1 MTMSMTADWRFFAGR
16 WFGAWRGTAWVFIL
30 GAVLVVAATGAQ
42 AADSRSK
49 FAVKGAGIAP
59 CSALVEA
66 ISGGKRR
73 RLAAF
78 NGWLEGY
85 LTASNRLESATYDL
99 VAWQSRGRLLA
110 LLGNFCRKN
119 PEKRFYQA
127 VRALTNALKPNRV
140 RRQSQLIE
148 TEAGEKKVRVYRATL
163 RRAQRALARLGLYA
177 GKIDGRFGPNTRLG
191 LEAFQQKEKLQL
203 SGLPDQRTLL
213 RLLSRSRP
221 AKSPPR

>member
-1 MTMSMTADWRFFAGR
+1 MMKTTTDRRSIARR
-16 WFGAWRGTAWVFIL
+16 RFGAWRGTAGALIL
-30 GAVLVVAATGAQ
+30 GAVLAVAASGTQ
-42 AADSRSK
+42 AADSGGK

-59 CSALVEA
+59 CSAFVA
-66 ISGGKRR
+66 AVSGEKPR

-85 LTASNRLESATYDL
+85 LTASNRHEGATYDL

-119 PEKRFYQA
+119 PKKRFYLA
-127 VRALTNALKPNRV
+127 VRALANTLKPNRI
-140 RRQSQLIE
+140 RSQSQLIE
-148 TEAGEKKVRVYRATL
+148 ASAGKKKVRIYRATL
-163 RRAQRALARLGLYA
+163 RRVQRALARLGFYA

-203 SGLPDQRTLL
+203 NGLPDQRTLI
-213 RLLSRSRP
+213 RLLNRPRP
-221 AKSPPR
+221 AQSPKR

>member
-1 MTMSMTADWRFFAGR
+1 MMKTTTDRRSIARR
-16 WFGAWRGTAWVFIL
+16 RFGAWRGTAGALIL
-30 GAVLVVAATGAQ
+30 GAVLAVAASGTQ
-42 AADSRSK
+42 AADSGGK

-59 CSALVEA
+59 CSAFVA
-66 ISGGKRR
+66 AVSGEKPR

-85 LTASNRLESATYDL
+85 LTASNRHEGATYDL

-119 PEKRFYQA
+119 PKKRFYLA
-127 VRALTNALKPNRV
+127 VRALANTLKPNRI
-140 RRQSQLIE
+140 RSQSQLIE
-148 TEAGEKKVRVYRATL
+148 ASAGQKKVRIYRATL
-163 RRAQRALARLGLYA
+163 GRVQRALARLGFYA

-203 SGLPDQRTLL
+203 NGLPDQRTLI
-213 RLLSRSRP
+213 RLLNRPRP
-221 AKSPPR
+221 AQSPKR